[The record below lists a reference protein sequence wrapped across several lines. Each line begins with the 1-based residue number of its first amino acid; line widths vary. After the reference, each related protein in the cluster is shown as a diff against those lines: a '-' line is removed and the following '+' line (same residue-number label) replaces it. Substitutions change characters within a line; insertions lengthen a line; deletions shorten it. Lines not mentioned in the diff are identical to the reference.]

1 MFSALVGRSQIY
13 VTEMGGVSRDSH
25 RFKLVTKYL
34 GKFFQILKLRLVL
47 VGGCSGVV
55 Q

>member
-25 RFKLVTKYL
+25 RFKLVKYL